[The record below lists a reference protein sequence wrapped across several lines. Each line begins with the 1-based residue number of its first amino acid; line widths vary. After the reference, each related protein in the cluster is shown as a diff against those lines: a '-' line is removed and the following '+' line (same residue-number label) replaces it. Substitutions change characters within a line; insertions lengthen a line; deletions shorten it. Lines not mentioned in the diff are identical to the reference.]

1 MVWCWR
7 ARRFAT
13 TGVLFQTVPK
23 IVWRFCSCSSSSC
36 GCGPVLDKVVDVP
49 FVVLCVDK
57 LVDVPV
63 VQVVDWVSCWRVPTV
78 QTVQKTSEIP
88 QVMFLDMVVTLVVGQ
103 RQVRRRLSMSLLL
116 QFTDKARTSL

>member
-1 MVWCWR
+1 M
-7 ARRFAT
+7 
-13 TGVLFQTVPK
+13 
-23 IVWRFCSCSSSSC
+23 
-36 GCGPVLDKVVDVP
+36 P
-49 FVVLCVDK
+49 FVVQCVDK

-63 VQVVDWVSCWRVPTV
+63 V
-78 QTVQKTSEIP
+78 